1 MISPLFGQLSPL
13 RVSKSG
19 RSAVSDGD
27 AENYLLAVEAADG
40 QQLEQTVGDALNA
53 FVVGCKA
60 DGIWSAIK
68 ASCILAGARTLPG
81 ALVPLVG
88 MAPTNANFVPSDYN
102 RKTGLKGDG
111 TNKNITT
118 NRLNNADPQN
128 SKHIA
133 VYRTQ
138 TITPASG
145 APVFLGRGQIGGNS
159 NLLIDSGNRVRF
171 AANSSGAGPR
181 LNTLNQAGLFF
192 SQNKITELA
201 KYGYK
206 IDPTTKKLIKI

>member
-1 MISPLFGQLSPL
+1 MLSLLYGQLSPL
-13 RVSKSG
+13 RVPTSMRFISN
-19 RSAVSDGD
+19 D
-27 AENYLLAVEAADG
+27 ADVLAYVLAVEAADG
-40 QQLEQTVGDALNA
+40 DRLEDGVISAYESFIT
-53 FVVGCKA
+53 GCKG

-68 ASCILAGARTLPG
+68 ASCILAGARTISG

-88 MAPTNANFVPSDYN
+88 SAPTNNNFVPGDYN

-138 TITPASG
+138 TITQASG
-145 APVFLGRGQIGGNS
+145 APVFLGRNQGGGNS
-159 NLLIDSGNRVRF
+159 MLLIES
-171 AANSSGAGPR
+171 
-181 LNTLNQAGLFF
+181 
-192 SQNKITELA
+192 
-201 KYGYK
+201 
-206 IDPTTKKLIKI
+206 